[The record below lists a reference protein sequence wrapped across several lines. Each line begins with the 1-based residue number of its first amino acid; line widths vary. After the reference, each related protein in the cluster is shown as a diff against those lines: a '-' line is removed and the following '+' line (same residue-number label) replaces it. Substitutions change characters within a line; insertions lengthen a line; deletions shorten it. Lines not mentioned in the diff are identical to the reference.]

1 MRITDNMV
9 TASLVNQIQQLDSQQ
24 SSLQSEVS
32 SGLSVT
38 QPSDN
43 PAVYGQVIELEGQN
57 SQDAQYAANASQ
69 ALSVVQS
76 SYSGLSTLQQIYDR
90 ATELGALAGNGTNNT
105 GDVQSYATELNQ
117 LIQQA
122 VGVANSQYN
131 GSYLYA
137 GTAVTT
143 QPFTTT
149 TDGSGNI
156 ASVTYVG
163 NSGQSMIPLSQTS
176 NVSATT
182 SGTTNQGIATMIT
195 NMIALSTAMQSGD
208 ASAVNTAASNLEPSD
223 NVLTAAVAEN
233 GAVEARIQSDQT
245 QLQSMSTQISTEI
258 SNDTSADLPSTIVK
272 LNQTQLAYQAA
283 LETAS
288 KVMQLSL
295 VDYIQ

>member
-9 TASLVNQIQQLDSQQ
+9 TNSLVNEMQQLDTQQ
-24 SSLQSEVS
+24 SNLHAEVS

-43 PAVYGQVIELEGQN
+43 PSVYGQVIELEGQN
-57 SQDAQYAANASQ
+57 SQLAQYSANATQ
-69 ALSVVQS
+69 ALNVVQS
-76 SYSGLSTLQQIYDR
+76 SYAGLSSLQQIYDR
-90 ATELGALAGNGTNNT
+90 ASELGTLASSGTNSASDT
-105 GDVQSYATELNQ
+105 QSYATELNS

-137 GTAVTT
+137 GTAVDAA
-143 QPFTTT
+143 PFTTT

-156 ASVTYVG
+156 TAVDYVG
-163 NSGQSMIPLSQTS
+163 NSSQTAIP
-176 NVSATT
+176 VSGSSSVAPST
-182 SGTTNQGIATMIT
+182 SGTTNAGIATFI
-195 NMIALSTAMQSGD
+195 NQLIALQGAMNSGDPSAVSTAT
-208 ASAVNTAASNLEPSD
+208 SALDPSD
-223 NVLTAAVAEN
+223 DVLTSAVAEN

-245 QLQSMSTQISTEI
+245 QLQSMTTQISSEI
-258 SNDTSADLPSTIVK
+258 SADTSANLPSTIVQ

-283 LETAS
+283 LETANR
-288 KVMQLSL
+288 VMQLSL